1 MPRRRV
7 NPPRAASRSVW
18 IDSLS
23 DDRLVGKGR
32 APSGTAPGFV
42 EHAMKSDHNA
52 RRENGT

>member
-7 NPPRAASRSVW
+7 NPPRVASRSVW

-23 DDRLVGKGR
+23 DERLVGNGR
-32 APSGTAPGFV
+32 APSGTAPGLV